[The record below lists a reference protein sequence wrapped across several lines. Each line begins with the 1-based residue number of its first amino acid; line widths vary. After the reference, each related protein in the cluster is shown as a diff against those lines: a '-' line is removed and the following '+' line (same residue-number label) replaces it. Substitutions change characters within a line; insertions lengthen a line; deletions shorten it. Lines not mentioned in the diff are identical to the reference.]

1 MVKERANKEGY
12 IRTSKDGAS
21 RIMGQEA
28 SRRKDREEPI
38 VEAGRGARPFKVG
51 ETIPLALHPIMQAVG
66 LLATIKRYIP
76 CP

>member
-1 MVKERANKEGY
+1 MVIDRAKKEGY
-12 IRTSKDGAS
+12 IRSSKDGAS

-51 ETIPLALHPIMQAVG
+51 ETIPLSSTPHHAGCRIV
-66 LLATIKRYIP
+66 ATFKRYIP

>member
-1 MVKERANKEGY
+1 MVIDRANKEGY

-51 ETIPLALHPIMQAVG
+51 ETIPLVLHPIMQAVG
-66 LLATIKRYIP
+66 S
-76 CP
+76 